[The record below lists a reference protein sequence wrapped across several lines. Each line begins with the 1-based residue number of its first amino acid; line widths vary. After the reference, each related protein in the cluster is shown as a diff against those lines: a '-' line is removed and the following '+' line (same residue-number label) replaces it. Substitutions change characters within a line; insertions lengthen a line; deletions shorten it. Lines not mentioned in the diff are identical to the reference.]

1 MNRFLLFSVAVLT
14 AATMSAQTAE
24 DYGIDK
30 HLEGTRPHVIAA
42 DHPSKRVRVDDV
54 VLCDS
59 VVYTV
64 TENEY
69 KSQKMVYNYNEQG
82 NVTDT
87 KTYAWN
93 ADNNDW
99 QLGQSVEYLYDAH
112 GNVIQRLENFYEA
125 GVLSLSHKYVYVFDD
140 NDNVLSLTASQSTG
154 DDQWEVMEVQT
165 NTYDENGRVASYVIT
180 KYTNGAESGASMEE
194 YTYNEKGLLVETI
207 LSNKQGATWNKSS
220 RTTITYNEQDL
231 MESKITANWMV
242 VMWFDLTRFDY
253 VYDANGNLLSYS
265 YYVKGGSWTFVYRFS
280 YTYDEQGNR
289 TQYIGTRMNGDEEED
304 YTKCDYEFDDEG
316 NNTQTTVY
324 DLNNDGDF
332 EPYTCTI
339 NTFGEW
345 GITQKAS
352 YIWNNGEW
360 VKQSTYYYYYGESG
374 DNIDTSVEDIN
385 ADAQVVG
392 VKYYNIMGQEM
403 KEANGA
409 TIIVTTYTD
418 GSHSAVKVIR

>member
-1 MNRFLLFSVAVLT
+1 MITMNRFFTLLVVALS
-14 AATMSAQTAE
+14 AATVSAQSVE
-24 DYGIDK
+24 DCGVDL
-30 HLEGTRPHVIAA
+30 HMEGTQPHAIVAN
-42 DHPSKRVRVDDV
+42 HPSRVSVGDV

-64 TENEY
+64 SEDDY
-69 KSQKMVYNYNEQG
+69 KSQKLVYNYNEQG
-82 NVTDT
+82 DVTDT
-87 KTYAWN
+87 QTYAWN

-99 QLGQSVEYLYDAH
+99 QLAQSVEYLYDGH

-125 GVLSLSHKYVYVFDD
+125 GVFSFSHKYAYVFDD

-154 DDQWEVMEVQT
+154 DDQWEVMEVDV
-165 NTYDENGRVASYVIT
+165 NTYDENGRVASYVVT
-180 KYTNGAESGASMEE
+180 KYTNGAESSASMEE

-265 YYVKGGSWTFVYRFS
+265 YYVKGNPWTFVYRFS

-304 YTKCDYEFDDEG
+304 YIKCDYEFDDDG

-324 DLNNDGDF
+324 DLDDNGNF

-352 YIWNNGEW
+352 YLWNGGEW
-360 VKQSTYYYYYGESG
+360 VKQSTYYYYYGDNG
-374 DNIDTSVEDIN
+374 DATSVDCVN
-385 ADAQVVG
+385 AESQVVD
-392 VKYYNIMGQEM
+392 VRYYNIMGQEM
-403 KEANGA
+403 KEANGT
-409 TIIVTTYTD
+409 TIVVTTYSD
-418 GSHSAVKVIR
+418 GSHSTVKVIK